1 MSKVK
6 TVDEQPAIYFN
17 PWDPAFRDNPYPHY
31 GALLA
36 GPPHIIDSPPVK
48 VALVARYA
56 DVTRVLRDHAAFSN
70 MGPPPPPQA
79 YQGRLAGSR
88 NLLGV
93 DPPVHSRLRRLIS
106 RDFTPRRIR
115 ELEPRI
121 RQIASEILD
130 RAQRAHEL
138 DMVKDLADVLPV
150 VVIAEL
156 LGVQPEMHHSFK
168 EWSDK
173 LIDAGN
179 NLPGTPTP
187 PDVVQTID
195 ALTNYFEAEIEKRRK
210 SPGSDLVSAL
220 VQAHDEAD
228 ALSSA
233 DLLNFVSLLLIAGN
247 ETTTNLIGN
256 GTLALMR
263 HPEQLKLLREHR
275 ELLPSAIEEM
285 LRYDGPVQ
293 ATARF
298 PKAKVEVGGREV
310 PAGTIAFVVLAAAD
324 RDPTKFPEPEKF
336 DITRDPNDHVA
347 FGEGIHFC
355 IGAPLAR
362 LEAAIAFGATLDR
375 FPHLNLRDRDFA
387 PKYKG
392 SYILRGLESLPMT
405 LE

>member
-1 MSKVK
+1 MAEETPV
-6 TVDEQPAIYFN
+6 YFN

-31 GALLA
+31 GALLS
-36 GPPHIIDSPPVK
+36 GPPRLMELGIK

-56 DVTRVLRDHAAFSN
+56 DVIRVMHDHEHFSN
-70 MGPPPPPQA
+70 LGPPPPPEA

-88 NLLGV
+88 NLLGT
-93 DPPVHSRLRRLIS
+93 DPPVHSQLRRLVS

-121 RQIASEILD
+121 REIAAKIFDCAEKTGEFD
-130 RAQRAHEL
+130 V
-138 DMVKDLADVLPV
+138 VKDLANVLPV
-150 VVIAEL
+150 TVIAEM
-156 LGVQPEMHHSFK
+156 LGVPVELNATFK
-168 EWSDK
+168 QWSDK

-187 PDVVQTID
+187 PDVAKTLD
-195 ALTNYFEAEIEKRRK
+195 ALTDYFESEIEKRRK
-210 SPGSDLVSAL
+210 NPGPDLVSAL
-220 VQAHDEAD
+220 VQAHDTGD
-228 ALSSA
+228 VLSSA

-263 HPEQLKLLREHR
+263 NPDQLALLRSNPP
-275 ELLPSAIEEM
+275 LLASAIEEM

-293 ATARF
+293 STVRF
-298 PKAKVEVGGREV
+298 VKNDSNVGGTDI
-310 PAGTIAFVVLAAAD
+310 PAGAATFIVLAAAN
-324 RDPTKFPEPEKF
+324 RDPVKFSAPEKF
-336 DITRDPNDHVA
+336 DITREPNEHVA

-362 LEAAIAFGATLDR
+362 LEASVAFGAMLDR
-375 FPHLNLRDRDFA
+375 FRNLRFKDPELK

-392 SYILRGLESLPMT
+392 SYILRGIESLPMAID
-405 LE
+405 

>member
-1 MSKVK
+1 MAEE
-6 TVDEQPAIYFN
+6 TPIYFN

-36 GPPHIIDSPPVK
+36 GPPRLMDLGIK

-56 DVTRVLRDHAAFSN
+56 DVIRVMHDHEHFSN
-70 MGPPPPPQA
+70 MGPPPPPEA

-88 NLLGV
+88 NLLGT
-93 DPPVHSRLRRLIS
+93 DPPVHTQLRRLVS

-121 RQIASEILD
+121 REIAAEILD
-130 RAQRAHEL
+130 RVERTGEF
-138 DMVKDLADVLPV
+138 DVVKDLANVLPV
-150 VVIAEL
+150 TVIAEM
-156 LGVQPEMHHSFK
+156 LGVPVELNATFK

-187 PDVVQTID
+187 PEVVKTVD
-195 ALTNYFEAEIEKRRK
+195 ALTDYFEREIEKRRK
-210 SPGSDLVSAL
+210 DPGPDLVSAL
-220 VQAHDEAD
+220 VQAHDTGD
-228 ALSSA
+228 VLSSA

-263 HPEQLKLLREHR
+263 NPDQLALLRSNPA
-275 ELLPSAIEEM
+275 LLASAIEEM

-293 ATARF
+293 STVRF
-298 PKAKVEVGGREV
+298 PKAAANVGGAEI
-310 PAGTIAFVVLAAAD
+310 PAGAITFVVLAAAN
-324 RDPTKFPEPEKF
+324 RDPAKFPAPERF
-336 DITRDPNDHVA
+336 DITREPNEHVA

-362 LEAAIAFGATLDR
+362 LEASIAFGVMLDR
-375 FPHLNLRDRDFA
+375 FPNLRFKDPELK

-392 SYILRGLESLPMT
+392 SYILRGIESLPMT
-405 LE
+405 IN

>member
-1 MSKVK
+1 MAEE
-6 TVDEQPAIYFN
+6 TPIYFN

-31 GALLA
+31 GALLD
-36 GPPHIIDSPPVK
+36 GPPRLMDLGIK

-56 DVTRVLRDHAAFSN
+56 DVIRVMHDHEHFSN
-70 MGPPPPPQA
+70 MGPPPPREA

-88 NLLGV
+88 NLLGT
-93 DPPVHSRLRRLIS
+93 DPPVHSQLRRLVS

-121 RQIASEILD
+121 REIAAEIFD
-130 RAQRAHEL
+130 KAERTGEF
-138 DMVKDLADVLPV
+138 DVVKDLANVLPV
-150 VVIAEL
+150 TVIAEM
-156 LGVQPEMHHSFK
+156 LGVPVELNATFK

-187 PDVVQTID
+187 PEVVKTVD
-195 ALTNYFEAEIEKRRK
+195 ALTDYFEREIEKRRK
-210 SPGSDLVSAL
+210 DPGPDLVSAL
-220 VQAHDEAD
+220 VQAHDTGD
-228 ALSSA
+228 VLSSA

-263 HPEQLKLLREHR
+263 NPDQLALLRSNPA
-275 ELLPSAIEEM
+275 LLASAIEEM

-293 ATARF
+293 STVRF
-298 PKAKVEVGGREV
+298 PKAAANVGGAEI
-310 PAGTIAFVVLAAAD
+310 PAGAITFVVLAAAN
-324 RDPTKFPEPEKF
+324 RDPAKFPAPERF
-336 DITRDPNDHVA
+336 DITREPNEHVA

-362 LEAAIAFGATLDR
+362 LEASIAFGVMLDR
-375 FPHLNLRDRDFA
+375 FPNLRFKDPELK

-392 SYILRGLESLPMT
+392 SYILRGIESLPMT
-405 LE
+405 IN